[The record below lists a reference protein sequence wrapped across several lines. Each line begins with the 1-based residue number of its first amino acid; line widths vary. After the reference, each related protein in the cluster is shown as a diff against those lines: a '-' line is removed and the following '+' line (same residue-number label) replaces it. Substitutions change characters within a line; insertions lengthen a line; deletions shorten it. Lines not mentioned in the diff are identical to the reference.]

1 MKAFRYTYVLIAT
14 VLMGMSL
21 TGCYTDKSVRNI
33 EYSPN
38 MYNSLPLEP
47 YSQTVYSTNTGGNY
61 SALPEGLDTVKYF
74 TEENGFDSKTA
85 AQTAPKGTVPR
96 QESWYRGEVYKP
108 YHLENTFEGYE
119 ASAEVLSPLSN
130 PEVNDDGLNCT
141 EATFER
147 GKATYEIMCIVCHG
161 PNGQGKGSL
170 VTGGAYPAV
179 PAYNS
184 PALKELPAGKMF
196 HTLTYG
202 KNNMGSY
209 ASQLSP
215 QQRWEVICYIQKF
228 QEQD

>member
-1 MKAFRYTYVLIAT
+1 MKSFKHIYQGVLLSMTLI
-14 VLMGMSL
+14 LGL

-61 SALPEGLDTVKYF
+61 LATGEGLDTVSYF
-74 TEENGFDSKTA
+74 TGKGFDSRTS
-85 AQTAPKGTVPR
+85 AQTAPAGTVPR
-96 QESWYRGEVYKP
+96 KESWYRKEAFVP

-119 ASAEVLSPLSN
+119 ASVNILNPLSN
-130 PEVNDDGLNCT
+130 EATNDAGINCT
-141 EATFER
+141 EASFQR
-147 GKATYEIMCIVCHG
+147 GKETYEIFCIVCHG
-161 PNGQGKGSL
+161 ANGKGQGSL
-170 VTGGAYPAV
+170 VSKGALAPP

-184 PALKELPAGKMF
+184 AALKELPAGKMY

-228 QEQD
+228 QEQE

>member
-1 MKAFRYTYVLIAT
+1 MKAFRYTYTLVLAL
-14 VLMGMSL
+14 VLVGLGL
-21 TGCYTDKSVRNI
+21 TGCYNDKSVRNI

-61 SALPEGLDTVKYF
+61 SAIPEGLDTVKYF
-74 TEENGFDSKTA
+74 VGNGFDSKTA
-85 AQTAPKGTVPR
+85 AQTAPAGTVPR
-96 QESWYRGEVYKP
+96 KESWYRGEAFMP

-119 ASAEVLSPLSN
+119 ASAEVTSPLSD
-130 PEVNDDGLNCT
+130 PAINDDGLNCT
-141 EATFER
+141 EATFQR
-147 GKATYEIMCIVCHG
+147 GKETYEIMCIVCHG
-161 PNGQGKGSL
+161 PNGKGQGSL
-170 VTGGAYPAV
+170 VAKGAYAPP

-184 PALKELPAGKMF
+184 AALKELPAGKMF

-228 QEQD
+228 QEQE

>member
-1 MKAFRYTYVLIAT
+1 MLFMGLVLSI
-14 VLMGMSL
+14 GL
-21 TGCYTDKSVRNI
+21 TGCYNDKSVRNI

-61 SALPEGLDTVKYF
+61 LAIPEGLDTVRYF
-74 TEENGFDSKTA
+74 SEKNGFESKTS
-85 AQTAPKGTVPR
+85 AQTSPAGTVPR
-96 QESWYRGEVYKP
+96 GESWYREEAYVP

-119 ASAEVLSPLSN
+119 ASTAILSPLFD
-130 PEVNDDGLNCT
+130 PAINDDGLNCT
-141 EATFER
+141 EATFQR
-147 GKATYEIMCIVCHG
+147 GKATYEIFCMVCHG
-161 PNGQGKGSL
+161 PNGKGQGSL
-170 VTGGAYPAV
+170 VKKEAYAPP

-184 PALKELPAGKMF
+184 ASLKELPAGKMF

-215 QQRWEVICYIQKF
+215 LQRWEVICYIQKF
-228 QEQD
+228 QEQE

>member
-1 MKAFRYTYVLIAT
+1 
-14 VLMGMSL
+14 
-21 TGCYTDKSVRNI
+21 
-33 EYSPN
+33 

-47 YSQTVYSTNTGGNY
+47 YSQTVYSTNTGGNF

-74 TEENGFDSKTA
+74 TGPGFDSKTS
-85 AQTAPKGTVPR
+85 AQTAPTGTIPR
-96 QESWYRGEVYKP
+96 QESWYRGEAYVP
-108 YHLENTFEGYE
+108 YDLPNTFEGYE
-119 ASAEVLSPLSN
+119 ASALIQSPLFD
-130 PEVNDDGLNCT
+130 PAVNDDGLNCT
-141 EATFER
+141 EATFQR
-147 GKATYEIMCIVCHG
+147 GKETYEVMCIVCHG
-161 PNGQGKGSL
+161 PNGKGKGSL

-215 QQRWEVICYIQKF
+215 QQRWEVVCYIQKF
-228 QEQD
+228 QEQE